1 MADNKNFTQETWQ
14 SAPFIWC
21 DHCLGSG
28 QVGGKTCPECQGIGA
43 GVYFQGILFHWSKV
57 YNSLLGKM
65 KKFNLFIYRLINII
79 LIILAAGGAG
89 FLGWHIYKVW
99 LQAGDFWFLLEK
111 TFWLAGDW
119 AVAAFALGGL
129 LLCFFAYRVMM
140 YGEIKKSLQRVGDLL
155 SQDKAAPAGLASAG
169 IAQSIAELLRA
180 KVPVVDLYPYAADGL
195 LFTLERSWDLAIAGK
210 SQEVTPLHLLGGLLD
225 AGEVRLM
232 LMRLGINPAE
242 FGNKLVKA
250 VMLQTRNETP
260 NVNGGKL
267 TWNLN
272 LRKALIYAGLD
283 AWSSN
288 FRQIGE
294 VNAFYS
300 VGSLDYTVNQ
310 YNLVKDILEEFKISP
325 NILKNIIEWGK
336 IKQRLSD
343 HLELFQE
350 LARLKPTGNMN
361 RAMTSLATPLL
372 NNLSHDY
379 TRSASYGHFLPC
391 INRDKE
397 INEILQSIESTQQ
410 SVLLVGHNGIGK
422 TSIIEGIAQLM
433 VMEKV
438 PPQIQDKRLLVLDV
452 PTLLSSV
459 SPQEIPQ
466 VLQQLIQEIGRSR
479 NIVLVL
485 ENLEMLAN
493 NVGGAF
499 SLLEVILQALENRV
513 FYCIATTTPQ
523 AYVEFLENS
532 KVPQVMTVLQ
542 IQELDIDSNIQIIE
556 GQSGYLENKHQVFF
570 TYDAIAKAVKLSDEY
585 IYDQYLP
592 AKAIK
597 VLESAALAVKQQ
609 RGGSAIILG
618 EDVAQEIAAKT
629 GIPVTQL
636 TQDEADKL
644 LNLEKEIHKRVV
656 GQEEAVEMVSSSL
669 RRARAELRDTNR
681 PIANFL
687 FVGPTGV
694 GKTELAKAVSEV
706 YFGNEEAMIRFD
718 MSEYQDKA
726 SISRLIG
733 QNKEGG
739 LLTEAVRRKPFAL
752 LLFDEL
758 EKAHPDILNLFLQI
772 LDDGRLTDGLGRVI
786 DFSNTIIIATSNAGA
801 KYVQSAIAE
810 NRPMEEIKEHLLTV
824 ELQNYYRPEF
834 LNRFD
839 GIITFKP
846 LTPDNILAITRLLLV
861 KVQKRLTAKQI
872 SVEFSEDFVRELAQ
886 LGFDP
891 LFGARPLKRVIQQ
904 RVDDSLAN
912 QLLSAKIKS
921 RDKVIF
927 EAGGAIRVE
936 EARRL

>member
-1 MADNKNFTQETWQ
+1 MAENKHSEKITWQ
-14 SAPFIWC
+14 NAPFLLC
-21 DHCLGSG
+21 DHCLGTG
-28 QVGGKTCPECQGIGA
+28 KINGKTCENCQGIGA
-43 GVYFQGILFHWSKV
+43 AVYYQGYLFHWSKV
-57 YNSLLGKM
+57 YNSVLGKLH
-65 KKFNLFIYRLINII
+65 KFNLFIHRLINFV
-79 LIILAAGGAG
+79 LLGLFLAASAW
-89 FLGWHIYKVW
+89 LGWHIYNVY
-99 LQAGDFWFLLEK
+99 LFEYNFWFLLDWQW
-111 TFWLAGDW
+111 WLQANIHLL
-119 AVAAFALGGL
+119 AFYAAGL

-140 YGEIKKSLQRVGDLL
+140 YGESKSNLQIL
-155 SQDKAAPAGLASAG
+155 SQNLSGETKNPAQFALAQGFSELLKNKVPLLDVYKYASPGLLAS
-169 IAQSIAELLRA
+169 
-180 KVPVVDLYPYAADGL
+180 
-195 LFTLERSWDLAIAGK
+195 LERAWDLTISIKG
-210 SQEVTPLHLLGGLLD
+210 QEVTPLHLLGGLLD
-225 AGEVRLM
+225 EGELRVL
-232 LMRLGINPAE
+232 LMRLGIGPAD

-250 VMLQTRNETP
+250 LILQQRNMTP
-260 NVNGGKL
+260 NTMNTEL
-267 TWNLN
+267 SWNIN
-272 LRKALIYAGLD
+272 LRKILIYAGLD
-283 AWSSN
+283 AWDSN
-288 FRQIGE
+288 FRQVSE
-294 VNAFYS
+294 LNALYS
-300 VGSLDYTVNQ
+300 VGSVEYVINQ
-310 YNLVKDILEEFKISP
+310 YNLVKDVLEEFKINP
-325 NILKNIIEWGK
+325 NILRNIIEWGK
-336 IKQRLSD
+336 LKQRLRDNLS
-343 HLELFQE
+343 LFRE

-361 RAMTSLATPLL
+361 RSMTATFTPLL
-372 NNLSHDY
+372 NNLSQDY
-379 TRSASYGHFLPC
+379 TRSASYGYFLPC
-391 INRDKE
+391 LNRDRE
-397 INEILQSIESTQQ
+397 LEDILQSIESTQQ

-438 PPQIQDKRLLVLDV
+438 PAQIQDKRLLVLDL

-459 SPQEIPQ
+459 PPQSLAQ
-466 VLQQLIQEIGRSR
+466 VLQQLIQEIGSSR

-493 NVGGAF
+493 NMGASF

-542 IQELDIDSNIQIIE
+542 IQELDLDSNIQIIE
-556 GQSGYLENKHQVFF
+556 GQSGYLENKQQVFF

-597 VLESAALAVKQQ
+597 VLESTALSVKQQ
-609 RGGSAIILG
+609 RGSGAVVLG
-618 EDVAQEIAAKT
+618 EDVAKEIAEKT
-629 GIPVTQL
+629 GIPLTQL
-636 TQDEADKL
+636 TQDEAEKL
-644 LNLEKEIHKRVV
+644 LNLEKEIHRRVV

-772 LDDGRLTDGLGRVI
+772 LDDGRLTDGLGRTV
-786 DFSNTIIIATSNAGA
+786 DFSNSIIIATSNAGA
-801 KYVQSAIAE
+801 KYIQGAISQ
-810 NRPMEEIKEHLLTV
+810 NLPMEEIKEHLLKV

-846 LTPDNILAITRLLLV
+846 LSPDNILAITRLLLI
-861 KVQKRLTAKQI
+861 KVQKRLQTKQI
-872 SVEFSEDFVRELAQ
+872 TVDFSDEFIRELAAQ
-886 LGFDP
+886 GFDP
-891 LFGARPLKRVIQQ
+891 LFGARPLKRVIQNK
-904 RVDDSLAN
+904 VEDSLAN
-912 QLLSAKIKS
+912 YLLSAKIKS

-927 EAGGAIRVE
+927 EAGGQIRVE

>member
-14 SAPFIWC
+14 SAPFLWC
-21 DHCLGSG
+21 EHCMGSG
-28 QVGGKTCPECQGIGA
+28 QVNSKPCPECQGIGV
-43 GVYFQGILFHWSKV
+43 GVFYQGILFHWSKV
-57 YNSLLGKM
+57 YNSLLGKL

-79 LIILAAGGAG
+79 LILLAVAAFGLLA
-89 FLGWHIYKVW
+89 WHIYS
-99 LQAGDFWFLLEK
+99 LFLLEANFWFLLESR
-111 TFWLAGDW
+111 FWLNGDW
-119 AVAAFALGGL
+119 FVMGFASGGL

-140 YGEIKKSLQRVGDLL
+140 YGEIKSNLQRLATKNL
-155 SQDKAAPAGLASAG
+155 KDKGAAAGLAKGLS
-169 IAQSIAELLRA
+169 ELLRA
-180 KVPVVDLYPYAADGL
+180 KVPVIDLYPYAHDEL
-195 LFTLERSWDLAIAGK
+195 LVSLERSWDLAISSK

-225 AGEVRLM
+225 ADEIRLL
-232 LMRLGINPAE
+232 LMRLGISPAD

-250 VMLQTRNETP
+250 LILQTRNEVDAQKGET
-260 NVNGGKL
+260 L

-336 IKQRLSD
+336 IKQRLRD
-343 HLELFQE
+343 NLELFQD

-372 NNLSHDY
+372 NSLSHDY

-391 INRDKE
+391 LNRDKE
-397 INEILQSIESTQQ
+397 IEDILQSIESTQQ

-438 PPQIQDKRLLVLDV
+438 PPQIQDKRLLVLDL
-452 PTLLSSV
+452 PTLMSSV
-459 SPQEIPQ
+459 APQEVAQ
-466 VLQQLIQEIGRSR
+466 VLQQLIQEIGQSK

-485 ENLEMLAN
+485 ENLEMLVN
-493 NVGGAF
+493 NTGGTF
-499 SLLEVILQALENRV
+499 NLLEVILQALENRV

-532 KVPQVMTVLQ
+532 KVPQVLSVLQ

-570 TYDAIAKAVKLSDEY
+570 TYDAIAKAVKFSDEY

-597 VLESAALAVKQQ
+597 VLESAALTVKQQ
-609 RGGSAIILG
+609 RGSSAIILG
-618 EDVAQEIAAKT
+618 EDIAKEIASKT

-636 TQDEADKL
+636 TQDEAAKL
-644 LNLEKEIHKRVV
+644 LNLEKEIHKRVI

-726 SISRLIG
+726 SIARLIG

-772 LDDGRLTDGLGRVI
+772 LDDGRLTDGLGRTV
-786 DFSNTIIIATSNAGA
+786 DFSNSIIIATSNAGA
-801 KYVQSAIAE
+801 KYIQGAISQ
-810 NRPMEEIKEHLLTV
+810 NVSMEEIKDHLLKV

-846 LTPDNILAITRLLLV
+846 LSPDNILAITRLLLI
-861 KVQKRLTAKQI
+861 KVQKRLQAKQI
-872 SVEFSEDFVRELAQ
+872 TVDFSDEFIRELAVQ
-886 LGFDP
+886 GFDP
-891 LFGARPLKRVIQQ
+891 LFGARPLKRVIQNK
-904 RVDDSLAN
+904 VDDSLAN
-912 QLLSAKIKS
+912 YLLSAKIKA

-927 EAGGAIRVE
+927 ETGGQIRVE